1 MDGLG
6 WSPTRRLNDVVW
18 GLHALFTVITHL
30 PVFHFDS
37 LIVSL
42 QDLLNFDDP
51 LNIEASDMY
60 RNSKEEF
67 RMKVNEYVMLYAK
80 D

>member
-1 MDGLG
+1 MPCLRYYIFYF
-6 WSPTRRLNDVVW
+6 PKKKTVN
-18 GLHALFTVITHL
+18 LF
-30 PVFHFDS
+30 
-37 LIVSL
+37 